1 MGQQIVVIYMLIHHL
16 RPVWEYEWS
25 THEDNQVT
33 KFIRVITQNNGWHK

>member
-1 MGQQIVVIYMLIHHL
+1 MMGQQMMVIYMLIHHL

-33 KFIRVITQNNGWHK
+33 TLRRITTQNNC